1 MMVRRPGFEPG
12 TSGVAGRAASGV
24 MAMVYHS
31 DGGLA
36 NTGISGK
43 LILPDWTAFSKWLGK
58 QVSPRT
64 LRDYESYYHKLPQII
79 VVDQIPGLVKNKWY
93 RNVLS
98 KVIEYLWETG
108 KLSTDTRERLKAL
121 VKRSLGVEERRK
133 VKSREIALSE
143 VLGALD
149 FLRNRRWDYYIVY
162 KIMYYSGAR
171 LEEACYFLRNINRFR
186 VRVER
191 PEPIGYVDL
200 GNAVRVNVHWNRGKK
215 RCEHLW
221 LPKQLFFSLSRLD
234 VNAKDVS
241 DYAKKHNILRP
252 KYMRKYHYQVLE
264 DLVEDIS
271 LRNFMQNR
279 YSKLTI
285 GDTDYGKIIKRA
297 DKAYTDIVLPV
308 LERNLNQ

>member
-1 MMVRRPGFEPG
+1 M
-12 TSGVAGRAASGV
+12 AGRVASEF

-31 DGGLA
+31 DGGVS

-43 LILPDWTAFSKWLGK
+43 LILPNWGSFSKWLGK
-58 QVSPRT
+58 QVSART
-64 LRDYESYYHKLPQII
+64 LRDYESYYHKLPQVI
-79 VVDQIPGLVKNKWY
+79 VVDQIPSLIKNKWY

-108 KLSTDTRERLKAL
+108 RLSTDTRERLKAL

-133 VKSREIALSE
+133 VKSREVALNEVLNALS
-143 VLGALD
+143 
-149 FLRNRRWDYYIVY
+149 FLKNRRPDYYLVYIV
-162 KIMYYSGAR
+162 MYYSGVR

-200 GNAVRVNVHWNRGKK
+200 GRAVRVNVHWNRGKK

-279 YSKLTI
+279 YTKLTI
-285 GDTDYGKIIKRA
+285 GDMDYGKVIKRA
-297 DKAYTDIVLPV
+297 DQTYTNIVLPI
-308 LERNLNQ
+308 LEKNLHHHICDHT